1 MRIIAGRFKGT
12 GLPSSHSRHVRPT
25 TDRVREAVFSIL
37 GSVVEGAAVL
47 DLFAG
52 TGAMGFEAL
61 SRGARFS
68 VFVDSD
74 QKAVRSLKEA
84 ARILGVQNQTMILGL
99 SATQALRKL
108 RNGGE
113 VFDVVFLDPPYGL
126 GMVPRIMS
134 DPIFG
139 DLVEPEGLVV
149 VETEVRAPGHEA
161 PAFLEKTFSR
171 DYGETLIE
179 IYVREPVTDDPAR
192 QSRE

>member
-37 GSVVEGAAVL
+37 GSAVEGAAVL

-74 QKAVRSLKEA
+74 QRAVRSLREA
-84 ARILGVQNQTMILGL
+84 ARILGVGDQIMILGL
-99 SATQALRKL
+99 SAAQALRKL

-126 GMVPRIMS
+126 GIVPRIMS
-134 DPIFG
+134 DPVFG

-149 VETEVRAPGHEA
+149 VETEVRAPSREA
-161 PAFLEKTFSR
+161 PAFFEKTFSG